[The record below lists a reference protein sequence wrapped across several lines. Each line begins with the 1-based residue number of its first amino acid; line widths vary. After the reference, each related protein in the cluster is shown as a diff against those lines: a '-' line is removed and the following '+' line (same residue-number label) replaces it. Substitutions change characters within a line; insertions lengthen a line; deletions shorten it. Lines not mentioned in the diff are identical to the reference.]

1 MNACAQSTALHLAAA
16 RGHVAVVRALL
27 EVKADLRAADEVLRV
42 VCACGVRSAGSAV
55 PAQWCALFL
64 SSCCWLARVTAMH
77 FLLSTLFLLSCL
89 APPRI
94 WAV

>member
-1 MNACAQSTALHLAAA
+1 MCVRVCRRVNACAQSTALHLAAA

-64 SSCCWLARVTAMH
+64 
-77 FLLSTLFLLSCL
+77 LLVGC
-89 APPRI
+89 
-94 WAV
+94 V